1 MRVIKTLHFGGTT
14 IRLIDP
20 HDTYPQSRMML
31 FEVDSAKIHYTLEL
45 TTECMD
51 DLRHALRQASKITR
65 SLERQ
70 QGLRG

>member
-1 MRVIKTLHFGGTT
+1 
-14 IRLIDP
+14 LIDP
-20 HDTYPQSRMML
+20 HDTYPQSRPMML
-31 FEVDSAKIHYTLEL
+31 FEVDSAKTHYTLEL

-70 QGLRG
+70 RGTR